1 MKGALIAGV
10 AGASVAALFAVPVVI
25 TGEVFVPGNVWATGY
40 FRGGVAYLMAC
51 AWLAL
56 GASALFAGLMV
67 AYPENYFRHRK
78 RRDISFVLF
87 GALFLAAVIG
97 SIVQRVG
104 PGAP

>member
-25 TGEVFVPGNVWATGY
+25 TGLVFVPGNVWATGY

-56 GASALFAGLMV
+56 GASALSAGLMV
-67 AYPENYFRHRK
+67 AYPEHYCRPRK
-78 RRDISFVLF
+78 RSDISIVWF
-87 GALFLAAVIG
+87 GAPFSAAV
-97 SIVQRVG
+97 VG
-104 PGAP
+104 ATLRGVWT